1 MPGFPRNRSTVADVP
16 PLCSDRPGFQVS
28 AGLVTATS
36 TPGDLHTQRT
46 PSPLA
51 SLRVQTPAPR
61 AGQAATSVHG
71 HRPLA
76 AGWPFRCL
84 WVGGAE
90 WQGRRQPHAAP
101 RRGRAEA
108 PPAPA
113 AGLPRTRHGG
123 APGSVAER
131 GAGYLAAADG
141 PAPAGSSGVNSQ
153 PLSGPWKKAD
163 NPIGMLVRKMN
174 FQRVAHRRSLTV
186 VDK

>member
-1 MPGFPRNRSTVADVP
+1 M
-16 PLCSDRPGFQVS
+16 LRPARPEGAPSFQVP

-36 TPGDLHTQRT
+36 TPSDLHTQR
-46 PSPLA
+46 PHSSLA

-61 AGQAATSVHG
+61 AGQAAASVHG

-90 WQGRRQPHAAP
+90 WQGHRQPHAAP
-101 RRGRAEA
+101 RRGRAVQRLRQLLLLVFSALSTGA
-108 PPAPA
+108 PQARWRR
-113 AGLPRTRHGG
+113 GERGVRLPRMG
-123 APGSVAER
+123 R
-131 GAGYLAAADG
+131 G
-141 PAPAGSSGVNSQ
+141 PAGSSGVNSQ

-163 NPIGMLVRKMN
+163 NPIRMLVCKMN
-174 FQRVAHRRSLTV
+174 FQCVAHRRSLTV